1 MFAQVCEEAATLILA
16 GEHLVDFV
24 DLNVSEVVFFHYT
37 ERAPV
42 VVVLKNVS
50 DGERGICKDA
60 EEKYDKVYF
69 G

>member
-1 MFAQVCEEAATLILA
+1 MFAQVCVEAANLILA

-42 VVVLKNVS
+42 VVVFKNMRNA
-50 DGERGICKDA
+50 ERSVASPKA
-60 EEKYDKVYF
+60 R
-69 G
+69 